1 MNFWKDL
8 PKPFTV
14 LAPLDGVTDVVFRQV
29 ITEIGKPDVLFTE
42 FTMCHG
48 LLSPGRR
55 RVEDNLLFTKQQQ
68 PVVAQIWGVNPE
80 HFYKVAQ
87 ELVERGF
94 AGIDINMGCPEKTV
108 IKEGACS
115 ALIKNPKLAAEII
128 QATKEGAGG
137 SIPVSVKTR
146 IGFSQPIIEEW
157 LGMILEQD
165 IANLTIHLR
174 TVAEMSRVPA
184 HWEFMPEIMKLRDR
198 IAPQT
203 VIVGNGDIVS
213 LADIKEKYKTYG
225 CDGFMVGRGIFANP
239 WLFNP
244 NINMEDKTI
253 KERID
258 LYLHHIDLFEKQWK
272 DQNKNFALLKK
283 FGKTYISN
291 FPNSSEFRDQ
301 LMQSRNI
308 EQLKETLQNYPIA
321 SA

>member
-14 LAPLDGVTDVVFRQV
+14 LAPLDGVTDVVFRQI

-55 RVEDNLLFTKQQQ
+55 RVEDNLLFTKEQQ
-68 PVVAQIWGVNPE
+68 PIVAQIWGINPE

-87 ELVERGF
+87 DLVKRGF

-115 ALIKNPKLAAEII
+115 GLIKNPKLAAEII
-128 QATKEGAGG
+128 QATKDGAAGK
-137 SIPVSVKTR
+137 IPVSVKTR
-146 IGFSQPIIEEW
+146 IGFGQPIIEEW
-157 LGMILEQD
+157 LGTILKQD
-165 IANLTIHLR
+165 IATLTIHLR

-184 HWEFMPEIMKLRDR
+184 HWEFMSEIIKLRDS

-203 VIVGNGDIVS
+203 LIVGNGDVTS
-213 LADIKEKYKTYG
+213 LEDMKEKYETYG

-244 NINMEDKTI
+244 KINMLEKTVQ
-253 KERID
+253 ERIN

-272 DQNKNFALLKK
+272 GKNKNFALLKK

-308 EQLKETLQNYPIA
+308 EELKEKLQKYQA
-321 SA
+321 A